1 MVILLEWIGYEFV
14 PEKAL
19 SVASLLVH
27 LQSIEDDVTHLRMRR
42 VEGMSSVI
50 KYSAVDS
57 NRAGEPSSRS
67 RSLKNCAVSIHGQGG
82 ADTGGACTDDD
93 SVLHGDTQ
101 CLSQLEW
108 MGSLPAI

>member
-19 SVASLLVH
+19 SVAPLLVH
-27 LQSIEDDVTHLRMRR
+27 LQSIEDDITHLRMRR

-50 KYSAVDS
+50 KYSVVDS
-57 NRAGEPSSRS
+57 NRAREPSSRS
-67 RSLKNCAVSIHGQGG
+67 LSLKNCAVSIHGQGG

-93 SVLHGDTQ
+93 SMFHGDTP
-101 CLSQLEW
+101 CLTQVKW
-108 MGSLPAI
+108 IDSLPAT